1 MVPWRE
7 PLSRLGLALGSVA
20 FTLLLAE
27 AGLRTS
33 GFAPEMYKS
42 TARLVSTDQR
52 TLLDCYPTNPRAY
65 FTTDLRTAAA
75 RQRYLHLAPRRYDA
89 VAQRAP
95 WAVEFGY
102 NSGGF
107 RGPEVPPKRPGVL
120 RVAVLGDSFTE
131 GQGVEEPD
139 TYPRRLEKLLNAVE
153 PARFEVLNFGRRAT
167 DFPAL
172 YDVFETI
179 LSLAPDVIVYG
190 MTPNDPERSAAFEA
204 RQNYVNDWIL
214 NRGRMLIGRP
224 DHALGFFE
232 SRVLALMQ
240 DRIESYRTGRETL
253 RWYREM
259 FDENNREGWERTEA
273 YLKQMNA
280 RTRAHGGAFLLV
292 SWPLLVGLEGRYPLE
307 DVDAMIARTCTTA
320 GIERRDLLPVLRGR
334 PPSSLWVH
342 PVDMHPNELANR
354 LAAESLA
361 PLVRRLAAE
370 RQK

>member
-1 MVPWRE
+1 VVSWRE
-7 PLSRLGLALGSVA
+7 TLSRLGLALGSLV

-27 AGLRTS
+27 IALRGW
-33 GFAPEMYKS
+33 GFTPEAYKS

-65 FTTDLRTAAA
+65 FTTDLRAPAA
-75 RQRYLHLAPRRYDA
+75 RRRYLHLAPHRYDA

-95 WAVEFGY
+95 WAVEFRY
-102 NSGGF
+102 NTGGF
-107 RGPEVPPKRPGVL
+107 RGPEFSPKRPGVF

-139 TYPRRLEKLLNAVE
+139 TYPRVLEKLLNAAE
-153 PARFEVLNFGRRAT
+153 PGRFEVLNFGRRAT
-167 DFPAL
+167 DLPAL
-172 YDVFETI
+172 YGIFET
-179 LSLAPDVIVYG
+179 LLALEPDVVVYG

-204 RQNYVNDWIL
+204 RQSYVNDWIL

-232 SRVLALMQ
+232 SRVVALVQ

-259 FDENNREGWERTEA
+259 FGDGNREGWENTKT

-280 RTRAHGGAFLLV
+280 RTRAQGGAFLLV

-307 DVDAMIARTCTTA
+307 DVDTLVARTCTTA
-320 GIERRDLLPVLRGR
+320 GIERHDLLPVLRGR

-354 LAAESLA
+354 LAAESVA
-361 PLVRRLAAE
+361 PLVLRLASGS
-370 RQK
+370 R